1 MNRWRGKMIKHELID
16 IEHINDSNLKIV
28 KDDLDSRLAA
38 MLAGDLSIDPVQLAK
53 DQNIMIANMLTL
65 VGFVS
70 APLCE
75 QCQRER

>member
-1 MNRWRGKMIKHELID
+1 MIKHELID

-38 MLAGDLSIDPVQLAK
+38 MLAGDLSIDPLQLAK
-53 DQNIMIANMLTL
+53 DQSIMITNMLTL

>member
-1 MNRWRGKMIKHELID
+1 MVKHELID

-53 DQNIMIANMLTL
+53 DQSIMITNMLTL

>member
-1 MNRWRGKMIKHELID
+1 MIKHELID

>member
-1 MNRWRGKMIKHELID
+1 MIKHELID

-53 DQNIMIANMLTL
+53 DQSIMITNMLTL
-65 VGFVS
+65 VRFVS

>member
-1 MNRWRGKMIKHELID
+1 MIKHELID

-53 DQNIMIANMLTL
+53 DQSIMITNMLTL